1 MFFSYWN
8 FQVQVVIETLVTL
21 KMKPNLFLLDSDLGN
36 SQTPIE
42 TNKKKVACKFTC
54 SWQSSAAFK
63 ALLIM
68 NMVSDIEFQQ
78 PFKEALYSF
87 FEFSKDINTSKKW
100 SYYKFSGQ
108 VKKKYNKKVLTSIF
122 SFFAT
127 ESQSFA
133 AIPVLQSRFTLTSPP
148 PGLEPSTQKQAR

>member
-21 KMKPNLFLLDSDLGN
+21 KMKPNLFLLDSALGN

-68 NMVSDIEFQQ
+68 NMVSDTEFRQ

-87 FEFSKDINTSKKW
+87 FEFSKDINTQKSDPTRNFQAKW
-100 SYYKFSGQ
+100 
-108 VKKKYNKKVLTSIF
+108 KKKITRKCSPQSSLFLQLNPNLLQQFQF
-122 SFFAT
+122 S
-127 ESQSFA
+127 SQ
-133 AIPVLQSRFTLTSPP
+133 
-148 PGLEPSTQKQAR
+148 GLH